1 MPRAALLRAAR
12 RAALT
17 SGAALAAGSA
27 ALTSCADAPS
37 LVTDW
42 SSPEKAKQLEVSY
55 QRAEVRAQR
64 AAMIAMLRPET
75 GERIL
80 DVGCGPGYLV
90 AQLAAAVGPEG
101 RVEGVDPSEAM
112 VRMARARATA
122 EAAASSA
129 VHVGP
134 GEAGALPYPDATFDA
149 VVLSQVLLY
158 VPDVPAALREA
169 RRVLRP
175 GGRLLICETD
185 WDSLIVHTDD
195 VPRLEKIRAAAVT
208 TFLDAHLPPRL
219 PGLLHEA
226 GLALGE
232 ASTVPM
238 LSAGVALPESFM
250 GHWAFHVAAEKARAA
265 GMDERDVAG
274 WLQEQQDRSRD
285 GAFFACVHRFLFLAW
300 RPPRDGAETKP

>member
-90 AQLAAAVGPEG
+90 AQLAAQRDRPLFSKLILYGSIY
-101 RVEGVDPSEAM
+101 DPFTRYPREPLYT
-112 VRMARARATA
+112 TA
-122 EAAASSA
+122 YQTQQQ
-129 VHVGP
+129 HP
-134 GEAGALPYPDATFDA
+134 
-149 VVLSQVLLY
+149 
-158 VPDVPAALREA
+158 
-169 RRVLRP
+169 RRRS
-175 GGRLLICETD
+175 GRLHD
-185 WDSLIVHTDD
+185 RGDD
-195 VPRLEKIRAAAVT
+195 PAEGGGGIR
-208 TFLDAHLPPRL
+208 RC
-219 PGLLHEA
+219 GLV
-226 GLALGE
+226 
-232 ASTVPM
+232 S
-238 LSAGVALPESFM
+238 
-250 GHWAFHVAAEKARAA
+250 
-265 GMDERDVAG
+265 
-274 WLQEQQDRSRD
+274 RSRQ
-285 GAFFACVHRFLFLAW
+285 GGMETLA
-300 RPPRDGAETKP
+300 PI